1 MRSDRGRTELV
12 EHTACVLCVAWCRAV
27 YCAVVLLLPQAMRI
41 HAVPP
46 DKPPAQRPSQPP
58 HAAASNPHPL
68 TGALPHAL
76 GHTQGPPSSA
86 ASVTAAPATS
96 CIDSVD
102 GRTRAP
108 AAGDD
113 EEEGE
118 GEDSDDEGST
128 SGQVGRLSGSGTS
141 PDVKEDSG
149 GAGNETDVED
159 EDGADADSRSPGSPA
174 PPPVQ
179 GPGASHMYPFPSTTH
194 RRASSVEG
202 EVMSSATSSS
212 SLDSDERRRIGEPLH
227 KGARLSV
234 SRRQHQHAVPVP
246 RLRRIGA
253 LGISVHSD
261 SDPDDPNVSGLD
273 SSDRRV
279 EPTAVSSTGDT
290 RATDL
295 GISSNELRTSG
306 GGASPHKK
314 ARKRRVVA
322 DATFRGIV
330 DELAVQSV
338 SSHCHSLLSPPVDPR

>member
-1 MRSDRGRTELV
+1 MRSL
-12 EHTACVLCVAWCRAV
+12 
-27 YCAVVLLLPQAMRI
+27 
-41 HAVPP
+41 AVPP
-46 DKPPAQRPSQPP
+46 DKPMAQRPSQPP
-58 HAAASNPHPL
+58 PAPSNPHPH

-76 GHTQGPPSSA
+76 AHTQGPPSLA

-108 AAGDD
+108 AGRDGEGDDDVEEGSQSAGD
-113 EEEGE
+113 
-118 GEDSDDEGST
+118 T
-128 SGQVGRLSGSGTS
+128 GRLSPSAGTS
-141 PDVKEDSG
+141 GDVKEDSG

-159 EDGADADSRSPGSPA
+159 EDEDEDGADSRSPGSPA

-179 GPGASHMYPFPSTTH
+179 GPGASHMYPFPSATH

-212 SLDSDERRRIGEPLH
+212 SLDSDERRRIGEPLR

-234 SRRQHQHAVPVP
+234 SRRQRQHPVS

-279 EPTAVSSTGDT
+279 EPTADSSTGDT

-322 DATFRGIV
+322 DATFRAIV

-338 SSHCHSLLSPPVDPR
+338 FHTVTVAAAP